1 MSFIFLFYPGM
12 MESARAIELEPLR
25 LFLQVAA
32 TGSFSRAAT
41 LASSTQSAVSKR
53 IGALERQLAVRLFER
68 TGRGVRLTPAGRR
81 LLPRAEA
88 LTAEIDRLPE
98 FVADDARSLAG
109 VVRLSLQPSVS
120 WPLVG
125 DLVAAAR
132 ERYPRLHLQ
141 IAEGPTRQIEESLAD
156 GRVDLGVVSLP
167 PPPGLGE
174 CEALFEVPLGLVAKA
189 GDAQARRTT
198 IPFARFARLPLV
210 IATMPNGGRVLVE
223 EEARNAG
230 IALNVVVEL
239 NSIHVMKKLVARGG
253 LYSLAS
259 AGAVATE
266 VAASELALSRIVAPE
281 IRQTFY
287 LVVGA
292 RRHASAAVQAV
303 AALVRDLARTHG
315 KRRRAVRAQ
324 PEKSP

>member
-1 MSFIFLFYPGM
+1 MFDD
-12 MESARAIELEPLR
+12 ARPLELEPLR

-32 TGSFSRAAT
+32 TGSFSRAAR

-53 IGALERQLAVRLFER
+53 IGALERQLEARLFER
-68 TGRGVRLTPAGRR
+68 TGRGARLPPAGRR

-88 LTAEIDRLPE
+88 LTAEVDRLRE

-125 DLVAAAR
+125 DLVAAVR
-132 ERYPRLHLQ
+132 QRHPNLRLQ

-156 GRVDLGVVSLP
+156 GRIDLGVVSLP

-174 CEALFEVPLGLVAKA
+174 SEALFEVPLGLVARA
-189 GDAQARRTT
+189 GDAHARRGT

-223 EEARNAG
+223 EQARNAG

-259 AGAVATE
+259 PSAVATE
-266 VAASELALSRIVAPE
+266 VAAKELALSRIVSPE

-292 RRHASAAVQAV
+292 RRHASAAVQRV
-303 AALVRDLARTHG
+303 AELLRDLAIRLG
-315 KRRRAVRAQ
+315 GRRPA
-324 PEKSP
+324 

>member
-1 MSFIFLFYPGM
+1 M
-12 MESARAIELEPLR
+12 ELEPLR

-32 TGSFSRAAT
+32 TGSFSRAAA

-53 IGALERQLAVRLFER
+53 IGALERQLDARLFER
-68 TGRGVRLTPAGRR
+68 TGRGARLTPAGRR

-88 LTAEIDRLPE
+88 LTAEVDRLPE
-98 FVADDARSLAG
+98 IVADDAATLAG
-109 VVRLSLQPSVS
+109 VVRLALQPSVS

-125 DLVAAAR
+125 DLVALVR
-132 ERYPRLHLQ
+132 RRHPNLRLQ

-167 PPPGLGE
+167 PPPGLGAFE
-174 CEALFEVPLGLVAKA
+174 PLFDVSLGLVAA
-189 GDAQARRTT
+189 AADPEARRRTL
-198 IPFARFARLPLV
+198 PFARFARLPLV

-223 EEARNAG
+223 EEARRAG
-230 IALNVVVEL
+230 ISLNVVLEL

-259 AGAVATE
+259 SSAIAAE
-266 VAASELALSRIVAPE
+266 VAAKELALVRIVSPE

-287 LVVGA
+287 LVVAA
-292 RRHASAAVQAV
+292 RRHASPAVQAI
-303 AALVRDLARTHG
+303 ASIVRGLAG
-315 KRRRAVRAQ
+315 KRGGLRRPPHAKEA
-324 PEKSP
+324 P

>member
-1 MSFIFLFYPGM
+1 MLEG
-12 MESARAIELEPLR
+12 ARPIELEPLR

-41 LASSTQSAVSKR
+41 LTASTQSAVSKR
-53 IGALERQLAVRLFER
+53 IGALERQLDVRLFER
-68 TGRGVRLTPAGRR
+68 TGRGARLTAAGRR

-88 LTAEIDRLPE
+88 LTAEVDRLPE
-98 FVADDARSLAG
+98 FVADDARNLGG

-125 DLVAAAR
+125 DLVAAVR
-132 ERYPRLHLQ
+132 QRHPNLHLQ

-156 GRVDLGVVSLP
+156 GRIDLGVVSLP
-167 PPPGLGE
+167 PAPGVGE
-174 CEALFEVPLGLVAKA
+174 YAPLFDVALCLVAKA
-189 GDAQARRTT
+189 GDAQARRAT
-198 IPFARFARLPLV
+198 IPFERFARLPLV
-210 IATMPNGGRVLVE
+210 IATMPNGGRVLIE
-223 EEARNAG
+223 EEARSAG

-259 AGAVATE
+259 RSAVAAE
-266 VAASELALSRIVAPE
+266 VAAKELALSRIVSPE

-303 AALVRDLARTHG
+303 AGLVRDLAGRLG
-315 KRRRAVRAQ
+315 KRQRAM
-324 PEKSP
+324 

>member
-1 MSFIFLFYPGM
+1 MVVP
-12 MESARAIELEPLR
+12 ARPMELEPLR
-25 LFLQVAA
+25 LFLHVAA

-53 IGALERQLAVRLFER
+53 IGALERQLDARLFER
-68 TGRGVRLTPAGRR
+68 TGRGARLTPAGRR

-88 LTAEIDRLPE
+88 LTAEVDRLPE
-98 FVADDARSLAG
+98 FVAADARNLAG

-125 DLVAAAR
+125 DLVVAVR
-132 ERYPRLHLQ
+132 QRHPDLRLQ
-141 IAEGPTRQIEESLAD
+141 IAEGPTRQIEEGLAD
-156 GRVDLGVVSLP
+156 GRLDLGVVSLP

-174 CEALFEVPLGLVAKA
+174 CEALFEVPLCLVAKE
-189 GDAQARRTT
+189 GDPQARRRT
-198 IPFARFARLPLV
+198 IPFERFARLPLV

-259 AGAVATE
+259 SSAVAAE
-266 VAASELALSRIVAPE
+266 VAAKQLALSRIVSPE

-303 AALVRDLARTHG
+303 AELLRGLAG
-315 KRRRAVRAQ
+315 GPGGRAARVQ
-324 PEKSP
+324 PEEVP

>member
-1 MSFIFLFYPGM
+1 MFDVLLFYRGM
-12 MESARAIELEPLR
+12 LERDRPMELEPLR

-53 IGALERQLAVRLFER
+53 IGALERQLDARLFDR
-68 TGRGVRLTPAGRR
+68 TGRGARLTPAGRR

-88 LTAEIDRLPE
+88 LTAEADRLPE
-98 FVADDARSLAG
+98 LVADDARSLAG
-109 VVRLSLQPSVS
+109 VVRLAVQPSVS

-125 DLVAAAR
+125 DLVAAVRAR
-132 ERYPRLHLQ
+132 HPNLRLQ
-141 IAEGPTRQIEESLAD
+141 ITEGPTRQIEEGLAD
-156 GRVDLGVVSLP
+156 GRIDVGVVSLP

-174 CEALFEVPLGLVAKA
+174 FEALFEVPLGLVAKA
-189 GDAQARRTT
+189 GDAHARRRT
-198 IPFARFARLPLV
+198 ISFERFARLPLV

-259 AGAVATE
+259 PGAVAAE
-266 VAASELALSRIVAPE
+266 VAAKELALSRIVSPE
-281 IRQTFY
+281 IRQTLY

-292 RRHASAAVQAV
+292 RRHASAGVQAV
-303 AALVRDLARTHG
+303 AGFLRELAGVRG
-315 KRRRAVRAQ
+315 KRRAVKA
-324 PEKSP
+324 

>member
-1 MSFIFLFYPGM
+1 M
-12 MESARAIELEPLR
+12 ELEPLR
-25 LFLQVAA
+25 LFLRVAA

-53 IGALERQLAVRLFER
+53 IGALERQLDARLFER
-68 TGRGVRLTPAGRR
+68 TGHGARLTAAGRR

-88 LTAEIDRLPE
+88 LTAEVDRLAE
-98 FVADDARSLAG
+98 FVSDDAHGLAG

-125 DLVAAAR
+125 DLVAVTR
-132 ERYPRLHLQ
+132 QRYPQLRLQ

-156 GRVDLGVVSLP
+156 GRIDLGVVSLP
-167 PPPGLGE
+167 PPPDLGE
-174 CEALFEVPLGLVAKA
+174 FEALFDVPLGLVAKA
-189 GDAQARRTT
+189 GDAQARRPT
-198 IPFARFARLPLV
+198 IPFERFARLPLV

-223 EEARNAG
+223 EVARKAG

-259 AGAVATE
+259 PSAVAAD
-266 VAASELALSRIVAPE
+266 VAAKQLALSRIVSPE

-292 RRHASAAVQAV
+292 RRHASAAVQAT
-303 AALVRDLARTHG
+303 ARLVRDLAGRHNG
-315 KRRRAVRAQ
+315 RRRAARAK
-324 PEKSP
+324 PKEIP

>member
-1 MSFIFLFYPGM
+1 MTDILLFYRGM
-12 MESARAIELEPLR
+12 LESARPMELEPLR
-25 LFLQVAA
+25 LFLHVAA

-53 IGALERQLAVRLFER
+53 IGALERQLDVRLFER
-68 TGRGVRLTPAGRR
+68 TGRGARLTPAGRR

-98 FVADDARSLAG
+98 FVAGDARSLDG
-109 VVRLSLQPSVS
+109 VVRLSVQPSMS

-125 DLVAAAR
+125 DLVTEAR
-132 ERYPRLHLQ
+132 QRHPRLHLQ

-156 GRVDLGVVSLP
+156 GRIDIGVVSLP

-174 CEALFEVPLGLVAKA
+174 SEPLFDVSLGLVAKA
-189 GDAQARRTT
+189 GDAEARRAT
-198 IPFARFARLPLV
+198 IPFERFARLPLV

-230 IALNVVVEL
+230 ITLNVVVEL

-259 AGAVATE
+259 RSAVAAE
-266 VAASELALSRIVAPE
+266 VAAKELALSRIVSPE

-303 AALVRDLARTHG
+303 ARLVRDLAGGLG
-315 KRRRAVRAQ
+315 KRERAT
-324 PEKSP
+324 

>member
-1 MSFIFLFYPGM
+1 MD
-12 MESARAIELEPLR
+12 ARTMELEPLR

-53 IGALERQLAVRLFER
+53 IGALERQLDARLFER
-68 TGRGVRLTPAGRR
+68 TGRGARLTAAGHR

-88 LTAEIDRLPE
+88 LTAEVDGLAE
-98 FVADDARSLAG
+98 FVADDARSLTG
-109 VVRLSLQPSVS
+109 VVRLAMQPSVS

-125 DLVAAAR
+125 DLVAATR
-132 ERYPRLHLQ
+132 QRYPQLRLQ
-141 IAEGPTRQIEESLAD
+141 IAEGPTRQIEESLGD

-167 PPPGLGE
+167 PPPELGQF
-174 CEALFEVPLGLVAKA
+174 EALFDVPLGLVAKA
-189 GDAQARRTT
+189 GDAQSRHRT
-198 IPFARFARLPLV
+198 ISFEHFARLPLV

-223 EEARNAG
+223 EAARKAG
-230 IALNVVVEL
+230 ISLNVVVEL

-259 AGAVATE
+259 SSAVATE
-266 VAASELALSRIVAPE
+266 VAAGQLALSRIVAPE

-292 RRHASAAVQAV
+292 RRHASAAVQTV
-303 AALVRDLARTHG
+303 AQMIRELASAHPRA
-315 KRRRAVRAQ
+315 RRGARRSK
-324 PEKSP
+324 PKELP

>member
-1 MSFIFLFYPGM
+1 M
-12 MESARAIELEPLR
+12 ELEPLR

-32 TGSFSRAAT
+32 TGSFSRAAA

-53 IGALERQLAVRLFER
+53 IGALERQLSARLFER
-68 TGRGVRLTPAGRR
+68 TGRGARLTPAGQR

-88 LTAEIDRLPE
+88 LTAEVDRLAE
-98 FVADDARSLAG
+98 FVADDAARLAG
-109 VVRLSLQPSVS
+109 VVRLSVQPSVS

-132 ERYPRLHLQ
+132 ERHPGVRLQ

-167 PPPGLGE
+167 PPPGLGAVE
-174 CEALFEVPLGLVAKA
+174 PLFDVPLGLVAA
-189 GDAQARRTT
+189 ARDPRIRGRT

-223 EEARNAG
+223 EQARRAG

-239 NSIHVMKKLVARGG
+239 NSVHVMKKLVARGG

-259 AGAVATE
+259 SSAVAAE
-266 VAASELALSRIVAPE
+266 IAANELALVRIVAPA

-292 RRHASAAVQAV
+292 RRHASPAVQAI
-303 AALVRDLARTHG
+303 ARLVRELARPHG
-315 KRRRAVRAQ
+315 DRRRT
-324 PEKSP
+324 SPAKEVA

>member
-1 MSFIFLFYPGM
+1 MIFYRGM
-12 MESARAIELEPLR
+12 FEGPRSLELEPLR

-53 IGALERQLAVRLFER
+53 IGALERQLDARLFER
-68 TGRGVRLTPAGRR
+68 TGRGARLTPAGRR

-98 FVADDARSLAG
+98 FLADDPRSLAG

-125 DLVAAAR
+125 DLVAVVR
-132 ERYPRLHLQ
+132 KRHPHLRLQ

-156 GRVDLGVVSLP
+156 GRIDLGVVSLP
-167 PPPGLGE
+167 PPPGLGTS
-174 CEALFEVPLGLVAKA
+174 EALFDVPLGLIARA
-189 GDAQARRTT
+189 GDPHARRGT
-198 IPFARFARLPLV
+198 IRFEQFARLPLA
-210 IATMPNGGRVLVE
+210 IATMPNGGRVLIE
-223 EEARNAG
+223 EEACNAG

-239 NSIHVMKKLVARGG
+239 NSLHVMKKLVARGG

-259 AGAVATE
+259 PSAVAAE
-266 VAASELALSRIVAPE
+266 VAAKELALSRIVSPE
-281 IRQTFY
+281 IRQTFH

-303 AALVRDLARTHG
+303 ARLLRDLARG
-315 KRRRAVRAQ
+315 PGRRHRSVRRQ
-324 PEKSP
+324 PEKLS

>member
-1 MSFIFLFYPGM
+1 M
-12 MESARAIELEPLR
+12 ELEPLR

-53 IGALERQLAVRLFER
+53 IGALERQLDVRLFER
-68 TGRGVRLTPAGRR
+68 TGRGARLTPAGRR
-81 LLPRAEA
+81 LLPRADA
-88 LTAEIDRLPE
+88 LTAEVDRLAE
-98 FVADDARSLAG
+98 FVADDARRFAG

-125 DLVAAAR
+125 DLVALVR
-132 ERYPRLHLQ
+132 ERHPNLHLQ
-141 IAEGPTRQIEESLAD
+141 IAEGPTRQLEESLAD
-156 GRVDLGVVSLP
+156 GRIDLGVVSSP
-167 PPPGLGE
+167 PPPGLGQ
-174 CEALFEVPLGLVAKA
+174 CEALFEAPLGLVAKA
-189 GDAQARRTT
+189 GDRYARHPT
-198 IPFARFARLPLV
+198 IPFIRFARLPLV
-210 IATMPNGGRVLVE
+210 IATMPNGGRVLIE

-259 AGAVATE
+259 PSAVAAE
-266 VAASELALSRIVAPE
+266 VAAKELALSRIVSPE

-292 RRHASAAVQAV
+292 RRHASPAVQRV
-303 AALVRDLARTHG
+303 AELLRDLARG
-315 KRRRAVRAQ
+315 VDGWRRAARSQRKEVT
-324 PEKSP
+324 

>member
-1 MSFIFLFYPGM
+1 MSVLLFYTGM
-12 MESARAIELEPLR
+12 LQSQRPMELEPLR
-25 LFLQVAA
+25 LFLHVAA
-32 TGSFSRAAT
+32 TGSFSLAAT

-68 TGRGVRLTPAGRR
+68 TGRGARLTSAGRR

-88 LTAEIDRLPE
+88 LTAEIDRLRE
-98 FVADDARSLAG
+98 FVADEPRNVAG

-125 DLVAAAR
+125 DLVSTVR
-132 ERYPRLHLQ
+132 QRHPQLHLQ

-156 GRVDLGVVSLP
+156 GRIDLGVVSLP

-174 CEALFEVPLGLVAKA
+174 CEALFDVPLGLVAKA
-189 GDAQARRTT
+189 GDPQAQRAT
-198 IPFARFARLPLV
+198 IPFERFAQLPLV

-230 IALNVVVEL
+230 ITLNVVVEL

-259 AGAVATE
+259 PGAVATE
-266 VAASELALSRIVAPE
+266 VAAKELAVSRIVSPE

-292 RRHASAAVQAV
+292 RRHASAAVQAI
-303 AALVRDLARTHG
+303 AGLLRDLAGAPT
-315 KRRRAVRAQ
+315 KRRRTLRAQ
-324 PEKSP
+324 PKEVP

>member
-1 MSFIFLFYPGM
+1 M
-12 MESARAIELEPLR
+12 ELEPLR
-25 LFLQVAA
+25 LFLHVAA
-32 TGSFSRAAT
+32 AGSFSRAAT

-53 IGALERQLAVRLFER
+53 IGALERQLDVRLFER
-68 TGRGVRLTPAGRR
+68 TGRGARLTPAGRR

-88 LTAEIDRLPE
+88 LTAEVDRLPE
-98 FVADDARSLAG
+98 FVADDIRGLAG

-125 DLVAAAR
+125 DLVADVR
-132 ERYPRLHLQ
+132 QRHPNLRLQ

-156 GRVDLGVVSLP
+156 GRTDLGVVSLL

-174 CEALFEVPLGLVAKA
+174 CEALFDVPLGLVAKA
-189 GDAQARRTT
+189 GDAQARRAT
-198 IPFARFARLPLV
+198 IPFEQFARLPLV

-230 IALNVVVEL
+230 IALNVAVEL

-259 AGAVATE
+259 PSAVAAE
-266 VAASELALSRIVAPE
+266 VAAKELAFSRIVSPE

-292 RRHASAAVQAV
+292 RRHASAAVQTV
-303 AALVRDLARTHG
+303 AELLRDRARG
-315 KRRRAVRAQ
+315 LGGPRRAVRAQ
-324 PEKSP
+324 SEEVP

>member
-1 MSFIFLFYPGM
+1 M
-12 MESARAIELEPLR
+12 ELEPLR

-32 TGSFSRAAT
+32 TGSFSRAAA
-41 LASSTQSAVSKR
+41 LAASTQSAVSKR
-53 IGALERQLAVRLFER
+53 IGALERQLEARLFER
-68 TGRGVRLTPAGRR
+68 TGRGARLTPAGRR

-98 FVADDARSLAG
+98 FVADDAARLAG
-109 VVRLSLQPSVS
+109 VVRLSVQPSVS

-132 ERYPRLHLQ
+132 RRHPNLRLQ

-156 GRVDLGVVSLP
+156 GRLDLGVVSLP

-174 CEALFEVPLGLVAKA
+174 FEALFDVPLGLVAA
-189 GDAQARRTT
+189 APDPEARRRT

-210 IATMPNGGRVLVE
+210 IATMPNGGRVLAE
-223 EEARNAG
+223 EEARRAG
-230 IALNVVVEL
+230 VALNVVVEL

-259 AGAVATE
+259 SSAVASE
-266 VAASELALSRIVAPE
+266 IAANELALVRIVAPA

-292 RRHASAAVQAV
+292 RRHASPAVQAI
-303 AALVRDLARTHG
+303 ARLVREIAG
-315 KRRRAVRAQ
+315 KRGSRRSTTPVKEVA
-324 PEKSP
+324 

>member
-1 MSFIFLFYPGM
+1 MFDVLLFYRGM
-12 MESARAIELEPLR
+12 LAGDRPMELEPLR

-53 IGALERQLAVRLFER
+53 IGALERQLDARLFDR
-68 TGRGVRLTPAGRR
+68 TGRGARLTPAGRR

-88 LTAEIDRLPE
+88 LTAEADRLPE
-98 FVADDARSLAG
+98 LVADDAHSLAG
-109 VVRLSLQPSVS
+109 VVRLAVQPSVS

-125 DLVAAAR
+125 DLVAAVR
-132 ERYPRLHLQ
+132 KRHPNLRLQ
-141 IAEGPTRQIEESLAD
+141 IAEGPTRQIEESLAE
-156 GRVDLGVVSLP
+156 GRIDVGVVSLP

-174 CEALFEVPLGLVAKA
+174 FEALFEVPLGLVAKA
-189 GDAQARRTT
+189 GDAKARRRT
-198 IPFARFARLPLV
+198 IPFEQFARLPLV

-259 AGAVATE
+259 PSAVAAE
-266 VAASELALSRIVAPE
+266 VAAKELALSRIVSPE

-292 RRHASAAVQAV
+292 RRHASASVQAV
-303 AALVRDLARTHG
+303 AGFLRDLAGGRG
-315 KRRRAVRAQ
+315 RRRSVRA
-324 PEKSP
+324 

>member
-1 MSFIFLFYPGM
+1 MYDPLVFYRGM
-12 MESARAIELEPLR
+12 LESARPIELEPLR
-25 LFLQVAA
+25 LFLHVAA

-41 LASSTQSAVSKR
+41 LALSTQSAVSKR
-53 IGALERQLAVRLFER
+53 IGALERQLDVRLFER
-68 TGRGVRLTPAGRR
+68 TGRGARLTSAGRR

-98 FVADDARSLAG
+98 FVADDARCLRG

-132 ERYPRLHLQ
+132 QRHPNLHLQ

-156 GRVDLGVVSLP
+156 GRIDVGIVSLL

-174 CEALFEVPLGLVAKA
+174 CEALFNVPLGLVAKA
-189 GDAQARRTT
+189 GDPHARRAT
-198 IPFARFARLPLV
+198 IPFSHFARLPLV

-259 AGAVATE
+259 PSAVAAE
-266 VAASELALSRIVAPE
+266 VAAKELALSRIVLPE
-281 IRQTFY
+281 VRQTFY

-303 AALVRDLARTHG
+303 AGLLRKLGRGLG
-315 KRRRAVRAQ
+315 KRHRAM
-324 PEKSP
+324 

>member
-1 MSFIFLFYPGM
+1 M
-12 MESARAIELEPLR
+12 ELEPLR

-32 TGSFSRAAT
+32 TGSFSRAAA

-53 IGALERQLAVRLFER
+53 IGALERQLEARLFER
-68 TGRGVRLTPAGRR
+68 TGRGARLTPAGRR

-98 FVADDARSLAG
+98 FVADDAARLAG
-109 VVRLSLQPSVS
+109 VVRLSVQPSVS

-132 ERYPRLHLQ
+132 TRHPNLRLQ
-141 IAEGPTRQIEESLAD
+141 IAEGPTRQIEDSLAD
-156 GRVDLGVVSLP
+156 GRIDLGVVSLP

-174 CEALFEVPLGLVAKA
+174 FEALFDVSLGLVAAA
-189 GDAQARRTT
+189 GDPRARRRT

-210 IATMPNGGRVLVE
+210 IATMPNGGRVLIE
-223 EEARNAG
+223 EEARRAG
-230 IALNVVVEL
+230 LALNVVVEL
-239 NSIHVMKKLVARGG
+239 NSVHVMKKLVARGG

-259 AGAVATE
+259 SSAVAAE
-266 VAASELALSRIVAPE
+266 IAAKELALVRIVSPA

-292 RRHASAAVQAV
+292 RRHASPAVQAI
-303 AALVRDLARTHG
+303 ARMVRELAG
-315 KRRRAVRAQ
+315 KRGGRPKTTLAKEAA
-324 PEKSP
+324 

>member
-1 MSFIFLFYPGM
+1 M
-12 MESARAIELEPLR
+12 ELEPLR
-25 LFLQVAA
+25 LFLHVAA

-53 IGALERQLAVRLFER
+53 IGALERRLAVRLFER
-68 TGRGVRLTPAGRR
+68 TGRGARLTPAGRR

-88 LTAEIDRLPE
+88 LTAEVDRLPE
-98 FVADDARSLAG
+98 FVADDIRGLAG

-125 DLVAAAR
+125 DLVAAVR
-132 ERYPRLHLQ
+132 QRHPDLRLQ

-156 GRVDLGVVSLP
+156 GRIDLGVVSLP

-174 CEALFEVPLGLVAKA
+174 CEALFDVPLGLVAKA
-189 GDAQARRTT
+189 GDAQARRAT
-198 IPFARFARLPLV
+198 IPFERFARLPLV
-210 IATMPNGGRVLVE
+210 IATMPNGGRVLAE

-259 AGAVATE
+259 PSAVAAE
-266 VAASELALSRIVAPE
+266 VAAKQLALSRIVSPE

-292 RRHASAAVQAV
+292 RRHASAAVQRV
-303 AALVRDLARTHG
+303 AELLRDLARG
-315 KRRRAVRAQ
+315 LGGPRRAVRAQ
-324 PEKSP
+324 PEEVP

>member
-1 MSFIFLFYPGM
+1 M
-12 MESARAIELEPLR
+12 ELEPLR
-25 LFLQVAA
+25 LFLHVAA

-53 IGALERQLAVRLFER
+53 IGALERQLDARLFER
-68 TGRGVRLTPAGRR
+68 TGRGARLTPAGRR

-88 LTAEIDRLPE
+88 LTAEVDRLPE

-109 VVRLSLQPSVS
+109 VVRLSVQPSVS

-125 DLVAAAR
+125 DLVAVLR
-132 ERYPRLHLQ
+132 QRHPGLRLQ

-156 GRVDLGVVSLP
+156 GRIDLGVVSLP

-174 CEALFEVPLGLVAKA
+174 FEALFDVPLGLVAKA
-189 GDAQARRTT
+189 GDSQVRRRT
-198 IPFARFARLPLV
+198 IPFDRFARLPLV

-223 EEARNAG
+223 EVARNAG
-230 IALNVVVEL
+230 IGLNVVLEL
-239 NSIHVMKKLVARGG
+239 NSIHVMKKLIARSGG

-259 AGAVATE
+259 PSAVAAE
-266 VAASELALSRIVAPE
+266 VDAKELALSRIVSPE

-303 AALVRDLARTHG
+303 AELVRDLVGGRRG
-315 KRRRAVRAQ
+315 RRRAA
-324 PEKSP
+324 

>member
-1 MSFIFLFYPGM
+1 MQGVLLFYRGM
-12 MESARAIELEPLR
+12 FESPRPLELEPLR

-53 IGALERQLAVRLFER
+53 IGALERTLEARLFER
-68 TGRGVRLTPAGRR
+68 TGRGARLTPAGRR

-88 LTAEIDRLPE
+88 LTAEIDRLPAL
-98 FVADDARSLAG
+98 VADDKRNLTG

-125 DLVAAAR
+125 DLVAVVR
-132 ERYPRLHLQ
+132 KRHPHLHLQ

-156 GRVDLGVVSLP
+156 GRIDLGVVSLP
-167 PPPGLGE
+167 PSPGLGASE
-174 CEALFEVPLGLVAKA
+174 VLFEVPLGLVAKA
-189 GDAQARRTT
+189 GDAHARRKT
-198 IPFARFARLPLV
+198 IRFEQFARLPLV

-223 EEARNAG
+223 EEARIAG
-230 IALNVVVEL
+230 LTLNVIVEL

-259 AGAVATE
+259 SRAIAAEVATN
-266 VAASELALSRIVAPE
+266 ELALVRIASPE

-292 RRHASAAVQAV
+292 RRHASPAVQAIAGV
-303 AALVRDLARTHG
+303 VRDLAG
-315 KRRRAVRAQ
+315 KRGGRRRTTIVKEV
-324 PEKSP
+324 P

>member
-1 MSFIFLFYPGM
+1 MSIIFLFYSGM
-12 MESARAIELEPLR
+12 LDSVRPIELEPLR

-41 LASSTQSAVSKR
+41 LAASTQSAVSKR

-68 TGRGVRLTPAGRR
+68 TGRGARLTPAGRR

-98 FVADDARSLAG
+98 FLADDARGLTG
-109 VVRLSLQPSVS
+109 VVRLALQPSVS

-125 DLVAAAR
+125 DLVTAVRA
-132 ERYPRLHLQ
+132 RYPKLHLQ

-174 CEALFEVPLGLVAKA
+174 HEALFDVPLGLVAKA
-189 GDAQARRTT
+189 GDAQARRAT
-198 IPFARFARLPLV
+198 IPFARFAQLPLV
-210 IATMPNGGRVLVE
+210 IATMPNGGRVLIE

-230 IALNVVVEL
+230 LTLNVVVEL

-259 AGAVATE
+259 AGAVAAE
-266 VAASELALSRIVAPE
+266 VAAHELALSRIVSPE

-287 LVVGA
+287 LVIGA
-292 RRHASAAVQAV
+292 RRQASAAVQAV
-303 AALVRDLARTHG
+303 AVLVRDLAVARG
-315 KRRRAVRAQ
+315 KRRV
-324 PEKSP
+324 

>member
-1 MSFIFLFYPGM
+1 MF
-12 MESARAIELEPLR
+12 EDARPLELEPLR

-32 TGSFSRAAT
+32 TGSFSRAAR

-53 IGALERQLAVRLFER
+53 IGALERRLDVRLFER
-68 TGRGVRLTPAGRR
+68 TGRGARLTPAGRR

-98 FVADDARSLAG
+98 FVADEPRNVTG
-109 VVRLSLQPSVS
+109 VVRLALQPSVS

-125 DLVAAAR
+125 DLVAATR
-132 ERYPRLHLQ
+132 KRHPNLHLQ
-141 IAEGPTRQIEESLAD
+141 IAEGPTRQIEEGLAD
-156 GRVDLGVVSLP
+156 GRLDLGVVSLP

-174 CEALFEVPLGLVAKA
+174 HEALFEVPLGLVAKA
-189 GDAQARRTT
+189 GDAKARRPT
-198 IPFARFARLPLV
+198 IPFDRFARLPLV
-210 IATMPNGGRVLVE
+210 IATMPNGGRVLIE
-223 EEARNAG
+223 EEARKLG
-230 IALNVVVEL
+230 ISLNVVVEL

-259 AGAVATE
+259 RSAVAAE
-266 VAASELALSRIVAPE
+266 VAARELALARIVSPG

-292 RRHASAAVQAV
+292 RRHASTAVQAV
-303 AALVRDLARTHG
+303 AMLVRDLAG
-315 KRRRAVRAQ
+315 GSAQRRRVT
-324 PEKSP
+324 